1 MFGDEYFGDCK
12 LLNDI
17 TLDKK
22 GVHQFVLK

>member
-1 MFGDEYFGDCK
+1 MFGDEYSVDCK